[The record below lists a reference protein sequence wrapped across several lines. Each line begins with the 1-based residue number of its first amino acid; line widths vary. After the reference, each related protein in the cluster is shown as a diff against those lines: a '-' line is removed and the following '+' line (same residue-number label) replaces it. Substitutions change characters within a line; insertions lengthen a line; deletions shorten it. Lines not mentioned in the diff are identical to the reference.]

1 MGLAAWLRRATVAGA
16 ALAAAAALAGPAGAA
31 LVGKYEKTVSGQ
43 RSLNGSWVIS
53 FARDHTYATIFRG
66 SVVVQG
72 TWTAT
77 TVKVGKGAKA
87 RTVPAVELGAEQ
99 GGLACPT
106 KALYRWKRQ
115 GATMTFTKVRD
126 TCTPRRRV
134 IAETGPWSLVG
145 G

>member
-1 MGLAAWLRRATVAGA
+1 MGLAPRLRRAAAVGA
-16 ALAAAAALAGPAGAA
+16 VVAAAAVLAGLAGAA
-31 LVGKYEKTVSGQ
+31 LVGKYEKTLSGQ
-43 RSLNGSWVIS
+43 GSLNGSWVIS
-53 FARDHTYATIFRG
+53 FARDHTYATIFKG

-87 RTVPAVELGAEQ
+87 RQVPAVELGQEE

-106 KALYRWKRQ
+106 KGLYRWKRQ
-115 GATMTFTKVRD
+115 GSTMTFTKVRD
-126 TCTPRRRV
+126 ACAPRRRV